1 MPVATP
7 SVLTTAP
14 RLAAVPTDLVW
25 RLNVGQYHAMID
37 AGILTEDDPVELLDG
52 LLVPKMPKKPSHRL
66 ATGLVRE
73 ALEQFVPDGWYVDSQ
88 EPITTAE
95 SEPEPD
101 VAVVRGERRLY
112 SDRHPG
118 PGDLAIVVEV
128 SDATLERDKT
138 LKARL
143 YAQAGIPV
151 YWIVNLPEQRIEVL
165 AEPSGP
171 SEHPGYRVRRD
182 YGPGEAVPVVV
193 GRIEVGRIAVDQVL
207 P

>member
-7 SVLTTAP
+7 SVLTTP
-14 RLAAVPTDLVW
+14 GPAAVPTDLVW
-25 RLNVGQYHAMID
+25 RLNLDQYHAMID

-52 LLVPKMPKKPSHRL
+52 LLVPKRPSKPSHRL

-73 ALEQFVPDGWYVDSQ
+73 ALEHFVPDGWYVDSQ

-112 SDRHPG
+112 SERHPG
-118 PGDLAIVVEV
+118 PGDVAIVVEV
-128 SDATLERDKT
+128 SDATLERDRT

-143 YAQAGIPV
+143 YAGAGIAV
-151 YWIVNLPEQRIEVL
+151 YWIVNLQDQRIEVL
-165 AEPSGP
+165 TEPSGP
-171 SEHPGYRVRRD
+171 SEYPGYQVRRE

-193 GRIEVGRIAVDQVL
+193 GRIEVGRIAVDEVL